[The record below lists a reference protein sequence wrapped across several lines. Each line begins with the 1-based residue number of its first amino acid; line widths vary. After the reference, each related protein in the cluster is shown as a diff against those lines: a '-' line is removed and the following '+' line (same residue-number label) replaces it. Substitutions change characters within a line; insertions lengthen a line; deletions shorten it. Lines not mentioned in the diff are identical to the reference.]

1 MGQNCILEV
10 TEKVAYITIN
20 RPPLNTLSRDTLYEI
35 GTYLDDIENNPD
47 IRAIVLTGAGEKSF
61 SAGADVNEFADLAD
75 PEKARSTIQGM
86 HDLFN
91 RIESYPKPIIASING
106 RALGGGNELQ
116 MACHLVIAAD
126 TAEFALPEIKLGIM
140 PGYGGTQRLT
150 RLIGRRRALD
160 LILSGDKIS
169 ANKALEY
176 GLINK
181 VVPANMLKFE
191 TLTIAN
197 RLAEGPPLAIKGI
210 LDSVMRGTEV
220 PLEEGISIELDNML
234 KITKSEDAM
243 EGISA
248 FFMKRKAEFSG
259 K

>member
-1 MGQNCILEV
+1 MGQNCLLEV
-10 TEKVAYITIN
+10 TDKVAIITIN

-35 GTYLDDIENNPD
+35 GTYLDDIENNHM
-47 IRAIVLTGAGEKSF
+47 IRAIILVGAGEKSF
-61 SAGADVNEFADLAD
+61 SAGADVNEFSDLAD
-75 PEKARSTIQGM
+75 PEKAREMIQWM

-91 RIESYPKPIIASING
+91 RIESFSKPIIASING

-140 PGYGGTQRLT
+140 PGYGGTQRLP
-150 RLIGRRRALD
+150 RLIGRRRALE
-160 LILSGDKIS
+160 LILSGEKIS
-169 ANKALEY
+169 AIKALEY

-181 VVPANMLKFE
+181 VVPAKMLKYE
-191 TLTIAN
+191 TLAIAAN
-197 RLAEGPPLAIKGI
+197 LAEGPPLALKGI
-210 LDSVMRGTEV
+210 LDSVGRGTEV
-220 PLEEGISIELDNML
+220 SLEDGISIELENML
-234 KITKSEDAM
+234 KIARSEDAM

>member
-1 MGQNCILEV
+1 MGQNCLLDI
-10 TEKVAYITIN
+10 TDKVACITIN
-20 RPPLNTLSRDTLYEI
+20 RPPLNTLSRDTLHEI
-35 GTYLDDIENNPD
+35 GTYLDDIENNLS
-47 IRAIVLTGAGEKSF
+47 IRAIILTGAGEKSF

-75 PEKARSTIQGM
+75 PEKARATIQSM

-91 RIESYPKPIIASING
+91 RIETFPKPIIASING

-140 PGYGGTQRLT
+140 PGYGGTQRLP
-150 RLIGRRRALD
+150 RLIGQRRAID
-160 LILSGDKIS
+160 LLLSGEKIS
-169 ANKALEY
+169 AIKALEY

-181 VVPANMLKFE
+181 IVPANMLKFE
-191 TLTIAN
+191 SLAIAKS
-197 RLAEGPPLAIKGI
+197 LAEGPPLAIKGI
-210 LDSVMRGTEV
+210 LDSVIRGNEV
-220 PLEEGISIELDNML
+220 PIEEGISIELDNML
-234 KITKSEDAM
+234 RVTQSEDAI

>member
-1 MGQNCILEV
+1 MGQNCLLEV
-10 TEKVAYITIN
+10 TEKVAIITIN

-35 GTYLDDIENNPD
+35 GTYLDDIETNNH
-47 IRAIVLTGAGEKSF
+47 IRAIILTGAGEKSF

-75 PEKARSTIQGM
+75 PVKARETIQGM

-91 RIESYPKPIIASING
+91 RIESFSKPIIASING

-140 PGYGGTQRLT
+140 PGYGGTQRLP
-150 RLIGRRRALD
+150 RLIGRRKALE
-160 LILSGDKIS
+160 LMLSGEKIS
-169 ANKALEY
+169 AIKALEY

-181 VVPANMLKFE
+181 IVPANMLKYE
-191 TLTIAN
+191 TLAIATN
-197 RLAEGPPLAIKGI
+197 LAEGPPLALQGI
-210 LDSVMRGTEV
+210 LDSVVRGTEV
-220 PLEEGISIELDNML
+220 SLEDGIEIELDNML
-234 KITKSEDAM
+234 KIARSEDAM

>member
-1 MGQNCILEV
+1 MGQNCLLEV
-10 TEKVAYITIN
+10 TNRVAIITIN

-35 GTYLDDIENNPD
+35 STYLDDIENNHT
-47 IRAIVLTGAGEKSF
+47 IRAIILTGAGEKSF

-75 PEKARSTIQGM
+75 PEKARGTIQGM

-91 RIESYPKPIIASING
+91 RIESFSKPIIAGING

-140 PGYGGTQRLT
+140 PGYGGTQRLP
-150 RLIGRRRALD
+150 RLIGRRRALE
-160 LILSGDKIS
+160 LILSGEKIS
-169 ANKALEY
+169 AIKALEY

-181 VVPANMLKFE
+181 VVPANMLKYE
-191 TLTIAN
+191 TLAIAAN
-197 RLAEGPPLAIKGI
+197 LAEGPPLAVQGI
-210 LDSVMRGTEV
+210 LDSVRRGTEV
-220 PLEEGISIELDNML
+220 SLEEGISIELENML
-234 KITKSEDAM
+234 KIARSEDAM